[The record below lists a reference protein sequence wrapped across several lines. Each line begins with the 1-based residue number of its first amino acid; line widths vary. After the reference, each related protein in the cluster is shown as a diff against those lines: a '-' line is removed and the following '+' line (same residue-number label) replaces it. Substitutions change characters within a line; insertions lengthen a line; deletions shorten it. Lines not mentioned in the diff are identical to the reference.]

1 VMTASWLAV
10 QQLANHWH
18 IGLSSPQS
26 LVSVAAFVLSTRLA
40 RREDGRQMPSFWA
53 YVLPA
58 TSVVGYTIGLSYA
71 RASGSVT
78 TAALVI
84 DAVLGLILAVAYL
97 RLSHSSLWDYLT
109 NIRGSLLAAAAVNWG
124 FGLVSIA
131 ETNNYGA
138 MFAYL
143 AASTAILVWYG
154 LVYGSRIAIFAIY
167 GAGVVLAI
175 DGDVAFGSAVRPSGF
190 ELEFA
195 TAILALV
202 TALAT
207 FVLEAKLTRLKG
219 TLIRWAIP
227 LGIVLVP
234 SACYTIATSAV
245 SFANQ
250 STSDIARFIAVSVV
264 SIVGVLLGIRI
275 GNRGITTATTTSLM
289 LALVPGIW
297 FRIAEIT
304 TNPSITAET
313 RALLVAVTVYALVYI
328 YRKNTHVSLPSLVIW
343 GIPVVI
349 SLSVTFIDAMN
360 AVHRTLTAE
369 DWIRFAILMG
379 AGALFL
385 VVGAM
390 RRIAGM
396 FYPGLFTVVVS
407 VIPYAWSNG
416 GYLFPVL
423 LVISGL
429 IVWAAIRLDRFSGWL
444 KALD

>member
-1 VMTASWLAV
+1 M
-10 QQLANHWH
+10 
-18 IGLSSPQS
+18 
-26 LVSVAAFVLSTRLA
+26 
-40 RREDGRQMPSFWA
+40 
-53 YVLPA
+53 
-58 TSVVGYTIGLSYA
+58 
-71 RASGSVT
+71 
-78 TAALVI
+78 
-84 DAVLGLILAVAYL
+84 
-97 RLSHSSLWDYLT
+97 
-109 NIRGSLLAAAAVNWG
+109 
-124 FGLVSIA
+124 
-131 ETNNYGA
+131 
-138 MFAYL
+138 
-143 AASTAILVWYG
+143 
-154 LVYGSRIAIFAIY
+154 
-167 GAGVVLAI
+167 
-175 DGDVAFGSAVRPSGF
+175 VRPSGF

-195 TAILALV
+195 TAILAIV

-207 FVLEAKLTRLKG
+207 LVLEARLKRFGG

-245 SFANQ
+245 SFAQQ
-250 STSDIARFIAVSVV
+250 STSDIARFIAVSVL
-264 SIVGVLLGIRI
+264 SIVGVLLGLRI

-289 LALVPGIW
+289 VALVPGIW
-297 FRIAEIT
+297 FRIAEIST
-304 TNPSITAET
+304 SPSITNET
-313 RALLVAVTVYALVYI
+313 RALLVAVTVYSLVYI
-328 YRKNTHVSLPSLVIW
+328 FRKNTHISLPSLVIW

-349 SLSVTFIDAMN
+349 SLSMTFIDAMN

-390 RRIAGM
+390 RRVAGM